1 MAVSFSSP
9 VWQPGDTG
17 RPICLD
23 LGLVVIRPVIPII
36 PAFWK
41 WARPGSKP
49 DWQLGLSQ
57 KVKRLVEGVRFWLQ

>member
-9 VWQPGDTG
+9 GWQPGDTG

-23 LGLVVIRPVIPII
+23 LGLVVIRPGI

-41 WARPGSKP
+41 RARPGSKP
-49 DWQLGLSQ
+49 DWQVGLSQ
-57 KVKRLVEGVRFWLQ
+57 KVKRLVEVVRFWFQ